1 MEFSKTIET
10 ERLILRKVAFDDAND
25 IFNNYAS
32 RDKVTEFLSWQSH
45 KSIEDTILYLNNVVL
60 PAYNDETY
68 RWAIEYKEDGKMIG
82 CIDIVKFDKRVKM
95 AELGYVL
102 SDDYWGLGIMPE
114 AGKAVIEYLKE
125 LDFKRIQ
132 AIHYTGNPKSGRVM
146 QKLGMQFEGILR
158 KSHLNNKGE
167 IIDVAMY
174 SLIID

>member
-10 ERLILRKVAFDDAND
+10 ERLILRKITFDDAAD

-45 KSIEDTILYLNNVVL
+45 KSINDTISYLNNVVL
-60 PAYNDETY
+60 PAYNDEIY
-68 RWAIEYKEDGKMIG
+68 RWAIEFKQDGKMIG
-82 CIDIVKFDKRVKM
+82 CIDIVKFDKKVKM

-114 AGKAVIEYLKE
+114 AGNAVIEYLKE
-125 LDFKRIQ
+125 LGFKRIQ
-132 AIHYTGNPKSGRVM
+132 AIHHMDNPKSGRVM
-146 QKLGMQFEGILR
+146 QKLGMQFEGVLR